1 MQASDLHRVLL
12 ASRKPPFG
20 FTFYVSLSLALT
32 STPAPLNLSRA
43 VENVDTNLFNIRR
56 AVEENASN
64 VGHEASY
71 VILRIA
77 VIVCI
82 AVLAHF
88 LIRLI
93 QSLIDWLIRRSA
105 AKKSPVGF
113 VTQQPKFITL
123 TGLISGALTLALYS
137 VALGFILYY
146 GLDVNPQKFLATYM
160 ATASVVGFAVGF
172 GSQGLIQDV
181 ITGLTLIFT
190 QTLQVGDMIES
201 SGYIGRVERVG
212 LRFIELRTFY
222 NQQVFLS
229 NRNVSNISRY
239 PREGVHAYADV
250 QLPAK
255 ADRAKLTEAIN
266 HVAKG
271 MWEQFGAIIL
281 GEPEV
286 LDMQPPGPNARDFLR
301 IEFDIWPGQGA
312 LIENT
317 FRQRVVETVKQFE
330 PNYGD
335 SMVIVTYRAAGSEAK
350 SGFSI

>member
-1 MQASDLHRVLL
+1 M
-12 ASRKPPFG
+12 
-20 FTFYVSLSLALT
+20 
-32 STPAPLNLSRA
+32 
-43 VENVDTNLFNIRR
+43 DTNLLNIER
-56 AVEENASN
+56 AVQQNASN

-71 VILRIA
+71 VILKIA

-82 AVLAHF
+82 AFLAHF

-93 QSLIDWLIRRSA
+93 QTVVDRLIRRSA
-105 AKKSPVGF
+105 AKKSAVGF
-113 VTQQPKFITL
+113 VVQQPKFITL
-123 TGLISGALTLALYS
+123 TGLITGALTLALYS
-137 VALGFILYY
+137 VALGFILKV
-146 GLDVNPQKFLATYM
+146 GFDVDPKQFLATYL

-222 NQQVFLS
+222 DQKVFLS
-229 NRNVSNISRY
+229 NRNISNISRY
-239 PREGVHAYADV
+239 PRDGVHAYVDV

-255 ADRAKLTEAIN
+255 ADRAKLTEALN

-271 MWEQFGAIIL
+271 MWEQFRAIIL
-281 GEPEV
+281 GEPEL
-286 LDMQPPGPNARDFLR
+286 LDIQPAGPDARGFLR
-301 IEFDIWPGQGA
+301 IEFNIWPGQGA

-330 PNYGD
+330 PSYGD
-335 SMVIVTYRAAGSEAK
+335 SMVIVTYRAIGSDAK

>member
-1 MQASDLHRVLL
+1 
-12 ASRKPPFG
+12 
-20 FTFYVSLSLALT
+20 
-32 STPAPLNLSRA
+32 
-43 VENVDTNLFNIRR
+43 VDTNLVNIGK
-56 AVEENASN
+56 AVEQNASD
-64 VGHEASY
+64 VEHEASY
-71 VILRIA
+71 VLLKIA
-77 VIVCI
+77 VVICI
-82 AVLAHF
+82 AILAHF
-88 LIRLI
+88 LIRLTQDI
-93 QSLIDWLIRRSA
+93 IDWLIRKSA

-113 VTQQPKFITL
+113 VVQQPKFITI
-123 TGLISGALTLALYS
+123 TGLITGALTLVMYS
-137 VALGFILYY
+137 VALGFILHF
-146 GLDVNPQKFLATYM
+146 GLDVSPQKFLATYL

-190 QTLQVGDMIES
+190 ETLQVGDMIES

-212 LRFIELRTFY
+212 LRFTELRTYY

-229 NRNVSNISRY
+229 NRNISNISRY
-239 PREGVHAYADV
+239 PRDGIHAYVDV

-255 ADRAKLTEAIN
+255 ADRAKLVEAVN
-266 HVAKG
+266 HVARG

-286 LDMQPPGPNARDFLR
+286 WDTQSSKPDTREFMR
-301 IEFDIWPGQGA
+301 IEFNIWPGQGA

-330 PNYGD
+330 PNYAD

>member
-1 MQASDLHRVLL
+1 M
-12 ASRKPPFG
+12 
-20 FTFYVSLSLALT
+20 
-32 STPAPLNLSRA
+32 NLSGT
-43 VENVDTNLFNIRR
+43 VENVDTNLSNIER
-56 AVEENASN
+56 AVQQNASN

-71 VILRIA
+71 VLLKIA
-77 VIVCI
+77 VVICV
-82 AVLAHF
+82 ALLAHF
-88 LIRLI
+88 IIRLI
-93 QSLIDWLIRRSA
+93 QNIIDWLIRKSA

-113 VTQQPKFITL
+113 VVQQPKFITL
-123 TGLISGALTLALYS
+123 TGLISGALTLVLYS
-137 VALGFILYY
+137 VALGFILYF
-146 GLDVNPQKFLATYM
+146 GLDVNPQKFMATYL

-190 QTLQVGDMIES
+190 ETLQVGDMIES

-229 NRNVSNISRY
+229 NRNISNISRY
-239 PREGVHAYADV
+239 PPDGVHAYVDV

-255 ADRAKLTEAIN
+255 ADRAKLTEALN

-281 GEPEV
+281 DEPEM
-286 LDMQPPGPNARDFLR
+286 LDLQPPGPNAREFLR
-301 IEFDIWPGQGA
+301 IEFNIWPGQGA

-317 FRQRVVETVKQFE
+317 FRQRVVETLKQFE
-330 PNYGD
+330 PNYSD
-335 SMVIVTYRAAGSEAK
+335 SMVIVTYRAIGSDAK